1 MGGYMSFEVSIK
13 EQEVI
18 RSLKKLTIETVT
30 EVLDFVK
37 VTYESSFLLTE
48 EEFDDVRIFLVMK
61 TIN

>member
-1 MGGYMSFEVSIK
+1 MSFEVSIK